1 MGVYKYIRVF
11 YIKMVTDKCLKNEMK
26 VFPGGDMQVLF
37 ICQEPGF
44 SVLFLCVVPAKGFMD
59 SLAWVIFLPF

>member
-1 MGVYKYIRVF
+1 MAPY
-11 YIKMVTDKCLKNEMK
+11 KCLKNEMK
-26 VFPGGDMQVLF
+26 VFPGEDMQVLF

-44 SVLFLCVVPAKGFMD
+44 SMLFLCVVAAKGFMD

>member
-1 MGVYKYIRVF
+1 
-11 YIKMVTDKCLKNEMK
+11 MVTYKCLKNEMK
-26 VFPGGDMQVLF
+26 VFPGEDMQVLF

-44 SVLFLCVVPAKGFMD
+44 SMFFLCVVAAKGFMD